1 MRWPWGRRPRT
12 GPVPRVGFSHACGR
26 VPAQNVVQPQ
36 HGIESLEFYQDGSR
50 VRPANTWSLRL
61 SVHRVSEGRR
71 AAKGR
76 GAWPARRSA
85 SLSVRAMCT
94 APGVSPCTQS
104 ESAGMARSVPSIAA
118 SFPCEMR
125 RTQRATISA
134 GSYDEQ
140 EFGEGDRA
148 DQGRQLEDADEL
160 TLAWTTT
167 SPRTTGGTPTTVNS
181 PPSTGTTTCRSPSPR
196 PARRSASGNSTPS
209 PCCAFGLAGRLSST
223 KQRKEAVIANLEPV
237 RFTQLANITGR
248 PAISGAHPAP
258 PRACSSVSS
267 SSARSAGT
275 AAATGRA
282 TRRRTTLGT
291 SGTAARRRPVARP
304 AFGADRS
311 RLGSRQ
317 RPASRAA
324 APAEGPP
331 RRSRSARPV
340 PGRRHTAGEGIG
352 SQHDDSHRPA
362 ARFSLLGPRLAG
374 TSSPGGQ
381 EPSRS
386 RITERVRARGR
397 SGSSPFRAATASAS
411 RCTRTR
417 SA

>member
-61 SVHRVSEGRR
+61 SDHRVSEGRR

-104 ESAGMARSVPSIAA
+104 ESAGLARSMPSIAA
-118 SFPCEMR
+118 SCPCEMR

-167 SPRTTGGTPTTVNS
+167 SPRTTGGTLTTVNS
-181 PPSTGTTTCRSPSPR
+181 PPSTGTTTCRSPPPR

-267 SSARSAGT
+267 SSARSAGHCCCHWPRNST
-275 AAATGRA
+275 THDPGHIRNRRSSTTG
-282 TRRRTTLGT
+282 
-291 SGTAARRRPVARP
+291 S
-304 AFGADRS
+304 
-311 RLGSRQ
+311 
-317 RPASRAA
+317 
-324 APAEGPP
+324 PP
-331 RRSRSARPV
+331 RVRGRSESTRV
-340 PGRRHTAGEGIG
+340 
-352 SQHDDSHRPA
+352 A
-362 ARFSLLGPRLAG
+362 AEARLAG
-374 TSSPGGQ
+374 GG
-381 EPSRS
+381 
-386 RITERVRARGR
+386 ARGGTAPAVAI
-397 SGSSPFRAATASAS
+397 GSACTGPTPYRRGRDRLAA
-411 RCTRTR
+411 R
-417 SA
+417 